1 LTAAEPLPELTGE
14 RVVLRPAGED
24 DVEAIAALLAEPDV
38 ARWWGAHDAER
49 VRRELGG
56 FAIVVGGAVRGWLI
70 FDEES
75 DPDYRH
81 VAFDIGLA
89 TDAQG
94 QGYGPDALRLAIR
107 HFADR
112 GHHRFTID
120 PDLENERAI
129 RAYEKVGF
137 KPVGVMRSYGRV
149 PDGRWRDHL
158 LMDLLVDE
166 LD

>member
-1 LTAAEPLPELTGE
+1 VA
-14 RVVLRPAGED
+14 LRPASED
-24 DVEAIAALLAEPDV
+24 DVAPIAAVMTEPEV
-38 ARWWGAHDAER
+38 ARWWGRYDAER
-49 VRRELGG
+49 VRAELGG
-56 FAIVVGGAVRGWLI
+56 FAIVIEGKVRGWLT

-81 VAFDIGLA
+81 VGLDIGIA
-89 TDAQG
+89 TAFQG
-94 QGYGPDALRLAIR
+94 QGYGPEALLLAIG
-107 HFADR
+107 HFAAQ
-112 GHHRFTID
+112 GHHRVTID

-137 KPVGVMRSYGRV
+137 KPVGVMRKYGRV